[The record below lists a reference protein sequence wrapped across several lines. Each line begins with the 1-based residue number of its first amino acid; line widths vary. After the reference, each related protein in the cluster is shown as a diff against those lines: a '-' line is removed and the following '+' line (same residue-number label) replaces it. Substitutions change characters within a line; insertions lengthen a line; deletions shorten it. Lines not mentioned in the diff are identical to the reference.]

1 MKEPDLAGLTVGE
14 KACKESQAIAGFKSL
29 EGQVFFIFCFY
40 GAFGFVNSLRCLTSA
55 PLMFGVGS
63 SILTA
68 VGDSVKMFNLLGLS
82 SSYVCIAAVPKEYL
96 NFRCL

>member
-1 MKEPDLAGLTVGE
+1 MVGE
-14 KACKESQAIAGFKSL
+14 KAYRESQAIAGFKSL
-29 EGQVFFIFCFY
+29 EGYVFYTSCFY

-82 SSYVCIAAVPKEYL
+82 SSYVYIAAVPKEYL
-96 NFRCL
+96 NLRCL